1 MKQRII
7 TAIVAAAI
15 FIPLVIIGKLP
26 FLLLI
31 YVMATIGLFEL
42 LRMKNLHKLSFVSI
56 LSYLLLMDC
65 AIT

>member
-7 TAIVAAAI
+7 NSNYCSCY
-15 FIPLVIIGKLP
+15 FYPIGDYREIP

-42 LRMKNLHKLSFVSI
+42 LRMKNLHIAFFRVDSFLSI
-56 LSYLLLMDC
+56 AMDC
-65 AIT
+65 VIT